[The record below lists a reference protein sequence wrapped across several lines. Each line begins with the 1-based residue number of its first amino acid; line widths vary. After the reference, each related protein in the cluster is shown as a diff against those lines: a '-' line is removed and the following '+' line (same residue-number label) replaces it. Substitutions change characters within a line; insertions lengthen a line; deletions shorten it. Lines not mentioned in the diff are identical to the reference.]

1 MGWEKKYLYIH
12 IYEIDSHISTVG
24 RPATTFL
31 FILLLYIIADTNII
45 DTINTVVFSYGV
57 NTNTYI
63 LYTRV
68 HSCEFEDLGPR
79 PTVLRT

>member
-1 MGWEKKYLYIH
+1 MGWEKKYVYIH

-45 DTINTVVFSYGV
+45 DTINTLLCSVRGKYK
-57 NTNTYI
+57 YI
-63 LYTRV
+63 YTIYESTFARI
-68 HSCEFEDLGPR
+68 
-79 PTVLRT
+79 